1 MERQDPVILH
11 QKELGS
17 NHLNTC
23 MQQARSIVVSLIIIA
38 GMVQACGETSKPAEQ
53 AVVADTVKIKT
64 DNTTAAPAP
73 VQPTPFS
80 QVARYNDQLSFTV
93 SSPQLADKNTL
104 LVVPSGFTASNDS
117 IFLDVEGQVVKAEA
131 ADISGDNSPELLVV
145 TKDAGNR
152 GHAYV
157 FSGNKNKSVSQVNI
171 EDVTATKGALDGYQ
185 GEDEFALV
193 ETVFARRFPVYES
206 GAKSG
211 KTRQIQFKLKNGE
224 AMKQLK
230 VDKVTT
236 F

>member
-1 MERQDPVILH
+1 MLQI
-11 QKELGS
+11 
-17 NHLNTC
+17 
-23 MQQARSIVVSLIIIA
+23 RSSFFSVIIISA
-38 GMVQACGETSKPAEQ
+38 VLSACGDAGKPAEQ
-53 AVVADTVKIKT
+53 AVAADSVVITKDTTV
-64 DNTTAAPAP
+64 PAP

-80 QVARYNDQLSFTV
+80 QTARYDDKRSFAV
-93 SSPQLADKNTL
+93 SSPQLAEKNTVL
-104 LVVPSGFTASNDS
+104 IIPSGFTANNDS
-117 IFLDVEGQVVKAEA
+117 IQLDVDGQVVKVEA

-145 TKDAGNR
+145 TKDAGNH

-157 FSGNKNKSVSQVNI
+157 FSGNNNKSVSQVNI
-171 EDVTATKGALDGYQ
+171 EDAAATKGALDGYQ

-193 ETVFARRFPVYES
+193 ETVFARRFPVYEAS
-206 GAKSG
+206 AKSG

>member
-1 MERQDPVILH
+1 
-11 QKELGS
+11 
-17 NHLNTC
+17 
-23 MQQARSIVVSLIIIA
+23 MQQIRSYLSSVVIVSA
-38 GMVQACGETSKPAEQ
+38 MFSACGDAGKPADQ
-53 AVVADTVKIKT
+53 AVVADTIV
-64 DNTTAAPAP
+64 TTKDTTVPAP

-80 QVARYNDQLSFTV
+80 QVARYDDKLSFEV
-93 SSPQLADKNTL
+93 RSPQLAEKNTVL
-104 LVVPSGFTASNDS
+104 IVPSGFTASNDS
-117 IFLDVEGQVVKAEA
+117 MTLDVEGQVVKVEA

-145 TKDAGNR
+145 TKDAGNH

-171 EDVTATKGALDGYQ
+171 EDPSTTKGALDGYQ

-193 ETVFARRFPVYES
+193 ETVMARRFPVYES